1 MPFVNPMLF
10 GTSGAQGVAIVE
22 FDSIY
27 ETGTPLGRIFDS
39 PEHDSGNGSIV
50 SDPDGLFSIYTD
62 PYGNDLVSY
71 NFYGDY
77 RFTLLQNYSSF
88 TNLGGVWL
96 SDGHTSDVGGG
107 APSGLE
113 QDIFLLYNGSI
124 LTPSPATITVDN
136 DTGVDHFRPS
146 YTISGSGTKQAS
158 GTLRIKVE
166 YLG

>member
-22 FDSIY
+22 FGVVS
-27 ETGTPLGRIFDS
+27 ETGTPLGRVFLSAENQTD
-39 PEHDSGNGSIV
+39 GTIV

-62 PYGNDLVSY
+62 PYGSDLVSY

-77 RFTLLQNYSSF
+77 RFTLLQNYSTF
-88 TNLGGVWL
+88 TAGPGDFNGVWL
-96 SDGHTSDVGGG
+96 SDGNTN
-107 APSGLE
+107 SGLE
-113 QDIFLLYNGSI
+113 QDIFQLYNGSI
-124 LTPSPATITVDN
+124 LTPSPVTITVDN
-136 DTGVDHFRPS
+136 DAGTDHFRPS
-146 YTISGSGTKQAS
+146 YEIGGSLDMSTG

>member
-22 FDSIY
+22 FENIF
-27 ETGTPLGRIFDS
+27 EGGTPLGRVFL
-39 PEHDSGNGSIV
+39 SGENQTDGTIV
-50 SDPDGLFSIYTD
+50 SDPDGLFSIVTD
-62 PYGNDLVSY
+62 FAGNDLVSY

-77 RFTLLQNYSSF
+77 KFTLIQNYSSV

-96 SDGHTSDVGGG
+96 SDGNT
-107 APSGLE
+107 ATGLE
-113 QDIFLLYNGSI
+113 QDIFQLYDGSLLS
-124 LTPSPATITVDN
+124 PAPATITVDN
-136 DTGVDHFRPS
+136 DAGTDHFRPS
-146 YTISGSGTKQAS
+146 YVIATRNASAS

>member
-22 FDSIY
+22 FESIF
-27 ETGTPLGRIFDS
+27 EGGTPLGRIFDS
-39 PEHDSGNGSIV
+39 PQNETDGTIV

-62 PYGNDLVSY
+62 GSGHDLVSY
-71 NFYGDY
+71 NFFGDY

-88 TNLGGVWL
+88 NNMNFVIL
-96 SDGHTSDVGGG
+96 SDGTTADVGGG

-113 QDIFLLYNGSI
+113 QDIFQLYNGSI

-136 DTGVDHFRPS
+136 STGIDHFRPS
-146 YTISGSGTKQAS
+146 YVISARNASAS